1 LAEETKIVKAPHQN
15 HVDNFFNSQ
24 GVVHKELIPQ
34 GKTENAKFYKGV
46 MDHLLKC
53 IQLVR
58 LAAFRSR
65 FFLLHDNIS

>member
-1 LAEETKIVKAPHQN
+1 LAEETKIVKVLHQN
-15 HVDNFFNSQ
+15 HVDNFLNSQ

-34 GKTENAKFYKGV
+34 GKTENAEFYKGV
-46 MDHLLKC
+46 MDRLLKC

-65 FFLLHDNIS
+65 VFVA